1 MQGYGSGRGDL
12 VVQVSVY
19 VPKTLDRQER
29 QMLEQLRESDNFK
42 GDASTKKSIFEKFK
56 NYFN

>member
-1 MQGYGSGRGDL
+1 
-12 VVQVSVY
+12 
-19 VPKTLDRQER
+19 VPKTLDRHER
-29 QMLEQLRESDNFK
+29 QVLEELRNSDNFK